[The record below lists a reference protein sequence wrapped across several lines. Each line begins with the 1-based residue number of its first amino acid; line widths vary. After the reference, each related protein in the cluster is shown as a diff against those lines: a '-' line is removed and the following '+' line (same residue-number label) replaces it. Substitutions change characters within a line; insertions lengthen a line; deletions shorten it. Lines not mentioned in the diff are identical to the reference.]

1 MRRIEEAKP
10 GIGARRTTLSNAF
23 FGLNAVEFLGLRAGR
38 GNRRRLETF
47 YAQNVMTKPDWMH
60 KVG

>member
-1 MRRIEEAKP
+1 MRRIEEAEP

-47 YAQNVMTKPDWMH
+47 YAKT
-60 KVG
+60 